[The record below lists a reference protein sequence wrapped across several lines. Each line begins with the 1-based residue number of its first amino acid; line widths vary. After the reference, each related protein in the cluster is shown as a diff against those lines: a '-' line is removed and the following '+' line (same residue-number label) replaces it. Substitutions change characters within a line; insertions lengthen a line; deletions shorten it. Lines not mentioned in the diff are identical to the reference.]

1 MKLYEPP
8 EHTYAE
14 PFWDGTRQHQ
24 LVLPACRECDAVFWY
39 PRQVCPVCL
48 GTDIEWR
55 PAAGDAV
62 VYAVSV
68 QYRPGPRRD
77 EADGPY
83 AVALV
88 DLPEGVRMLTNVV
101 GCPPDAVTVGQ
112 AVRVTWLPLSDGRN
126 LPMFT
131 PVD

>member
-1 MKLYEPP
+1 MKLFEPP
-8 EHTYAE
+8 EHDYAE
-14 PFWDGTRQHQ
+14 PFWDGTRRHQ
-24 LVLPACRECDAVFWY
+24 LMLPACRSCDAVFWY
-39 PRQVCPVCL
+39 PRHVCPICL

-55 PAAGDAV
+55 QAAGDGV

-77 EADGPY
+77 AADGPY

-88 DLPEGVRMLTNVV
+88 ELPEGVRMLTNVV
-101 GCPPDAVTVGQ
+101 GTPPEDVTVGQ

-126 LPMFT
+126 LPMFA
-131 PVD
+131 PVE

>member
-8 EHTYAE
+8 ELGYAE
-14 PFWDGTRQHQ
+14 PFWDGARQRQ
-24 LVLPACRECDAVFWY
+24 LLLPACRSCAVVFWY
-39 PRQVCPVCL
+39 PREVCPICL

-55 PAAGDAV
+55 PASGDAV

-77 EADGPY
+77 LADGPY

-88 DLPEGVRMLTNVV
+88 ELPEGVRMLTNVI
-101 GCPPDAVTVGQ
+101 GCAPEDVTVGQ

-131 PVD
+131 PV